1 MMQYLQDFCSEIM
14 SKFLTELTNHGKF
27 DFESVKNYNMKKA
40 DEMLKNIEQVSDKI
54 GFLKQAFLICPFSED
69 VYDSCLQQEVLDK
82 NTFETAKYF
91 GMGDAL
97 AEKIEMNIKENL
109 DNLESVTPLISILAS
124 YRETDEIGIWK
135 SIYEK
140 ELTNVADEYK
150 TLNVAL
156 SNNRELDK
164 FVRKNISASTKEI
177 VEKSEENIIQCIN
190 QKIESIISEKQYNEL
205 SDKKIIS
212 PEMLRMTRS
221 LETEWK
227 EINNELEKALYDCVM
242 KYIDEAKRRFNAY
255 NKALDIYE
263 KELEKKNNELSTLQA
278 QKDKLGLLAFSKKKE
293 MTSLIDEKVA
303 EIIEFKKEQEPVEL
317 LEEFEKMYR

>member
-1 MMQYLQDFCSEIM
+1 M
-14 SKFLTELTNHGKF
+14 
-27 DFESVKNYNMKKA
+27 
-40 DEMLKNIEQVSDKI
+40 
-54 GFLKQAFLICPFSED
+54 
-69 VYDSCLQQEVLDK
+69 
-82 NTFETAKYF
+82 
-91 GMGDAL
+91 
-97 AEKIEMNIKENL
+97 
-109 DNLESVTPLISILAS
+109 
-124 YRETDEIGIWK
+124 
-135 SIYEK
+135 
-140 ELTNVADEYK
+140 
-150 TLNVAL
+150 
-156 SNNRELDK
+156 
-164 FVRKNISASTKEI
+164 
-177 VEKSEENIIQCIN
+177 
-190 QKIESIISEKQYNEL
+190 